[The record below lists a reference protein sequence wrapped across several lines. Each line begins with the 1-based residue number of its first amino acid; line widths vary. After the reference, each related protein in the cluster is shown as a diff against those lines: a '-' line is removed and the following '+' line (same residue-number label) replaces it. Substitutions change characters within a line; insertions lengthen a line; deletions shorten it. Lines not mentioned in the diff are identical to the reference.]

1 MLIKNGFEYI
11 YIYFLGSN
19 LSKDNIIPAYRP
31 GLKAGM
37 DLRGLVRKGV
47 WKNTFFGLK

>member
-1 MLIKNGFEYI
+1 MDLNI
-11 YIYFLGSN
+11 YIFWF
-19 LSKDNIIPAYRP
+19 KDNIIPAYRP

-37 DLRGLVRKGV
+37 DLRGLVQKGV

>member
-1 MLIKNGFEYI
+1 MLIKNGFEY
-11 YIYFLGSN
+11 FFFFFGSN

>member
-11 YIYFLGSN
+11 YFFFGSN